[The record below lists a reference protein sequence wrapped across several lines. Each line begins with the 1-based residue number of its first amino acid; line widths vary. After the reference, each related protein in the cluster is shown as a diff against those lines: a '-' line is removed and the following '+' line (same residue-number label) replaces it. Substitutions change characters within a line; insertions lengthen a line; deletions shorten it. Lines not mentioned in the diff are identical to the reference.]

1 MRSVLIALWLCLAV
15 AVPPS
20 MAGERDGTKRTA
32 IMIAFP
38 PERAALESAI
48 TDRRDETVNGKTIA
62 TGMLAGKPV
71 ILMESGVSMV
81 NAAMNAQLLIDRFPV
96 SRILFSGI
104 AGGVDPSL
112 HIGDVV
118 IPDSWGQYLE
128 VLMAR
133 ETKDGFAPVAALTD
147 GGKPNYGMMHPR
159 LVTTSSAATG
169 TVKRAS
175 FSVDPALLS
184 LATKVAGEVRLNRC
198 AMPAAQQCL
207 ERTPAIVVGGEGI
220 SGPAFVDNAAYR
232 SYLYD
237 TYHARVLDMES
248 AAVAQVAFANGVP
261 FLGFRSLSDLAGGDA
276 EANQMHAFM
285 ALASANS
292 AAVVTA
298 FVAALPD

>member
-1 MRSVLIALWLCLAV
+1 MRIAVIALWLLLA
-15 AVPPS
+15 AIAPPAF
-20 MAGERDGTKRTA
+20 AGERDGTKRTA

-38 PERAALESAI
+38 PERAALEGAI
-48 TDRRDETVNGKTIA
+48 ADRRDETVNGKIIV
-62 TGMLAGKPV
+62 TGTLAGKPV

-81 NAAMNAQLLIDRFPV
+81 NAAMNAQLLIDRFAV

-133 ETKDGFAPVAALTD
+133 ETADGFAPVAALTD
-147 GGKPNYGMMHPR
+147 GGRPNYGMMHPR
-159 LVTTSSAATG
+159 LVTTSSTATG
-169 TVKRAS
+169 PVTRAS
-175 FSVDPALLS
+175 FSVDPTLLALAS
-184 LATKVAGEVRLNRC
+184 KVAGEIRLNRC
-198 AMPAAQQCL
+198 AAAAVEQCL
-207 ERTPAIVVGGEGI
+207 DRKPAIVVGGQGI

-232 SYLYD
+232 SYLFD

-261 FLGFRSLSDLAGGDA
+261 FLGFRSLSDLAGGDT